1 MQLSEPRLKRSKQ
14 RRLLAA
20 FAALFAAS
28 LAPAG
33 ASAADDGASSA
44 SPAAKGATGG
54 KLQDASTKRLTLEL
68 ASYSDSDHVSI
79 FTPSISGGIENVTQ
93 GASLRGSY
101 LVDVVSAASVDVVST
116 ASKGFHEV
124 RHGGA
129 LEFEYKPHDFGVT
142 VGASTSVE
150 PDYVSLGLGVAAM
163 LDLNERNTTLLL
175 GYGYGHDTAGRS
187 TTPFSVFSR
196 VIEHGTL
203 NAGLT
208 QVVNRSTVASVAAD
222 LILDD
227 GDQSKPYR
235 YIPMFDPGVA
245 AKAPLG
251 ASIAWVTA
259 NRSAERPLE
268 QLPLSRQ
275 RFALTGRLGH
285 RFDASTIRLEER
297 VYADSWLLLASTS
310 DVRWIFDLGRR
321 FAIWPHARLHVQS
334 GVDFWQRAYT
344 TNSATGWDLPEFRT
358 GDRELGPLRTLTGGG
373 GLRVFLGSNAD
384 PQAWSLAFQA
394 DAMYTSFLDDLY
406 LTERTGVIGSL
417 TFEGEL

>member
-1 MQLSEPRLKRSKQ
+1 MASPARARRTKQ
-14 RRLLAA
+14 PRLLAA
-20 FAALFAAS
+20 FAALLAAS
-28 LAPAG
+28 VAPAG
-33 ASAADDGASSA
+33 ASAADDGTSA
-44 SPAAKGATGG
+44 PAAAKGATGG
-54 KLQDASTKRLTLEL
+54 KLQDASTKRLVLEL
-68 ASYSDSDHVSI
+68 ASYADSDHVSI
-79 FTPSISGGIENVTQ
+79 FTPSISGGVDNVTQ

-101 LVDVVSAASVDVVST
+101 LVDVVSAASVDIVST

-124 RHGGA
+124 RQAGA

-150 PDYVSLGLGVAAM
+150 PDYVSYGVGVAAT

-222 LILDD
+222 LVLDD

-235 YIPMFDPGVA
+235 YIPMFDPAAA

-259 NRSAERPLE
+259 NRAAERPLE

-275 RFALTGRLGH
+275 RFAVTGRLGH
-285 RFDASTIRLEER
+285 RFEASTLRLEER

-321 FAIWPHARLHVQS
+321 FAFWPHARLHMQS
-334 GVDFWQRAYT
+334 GVDFWQRAYST
-344 TNSATGWDLPEFRT
+344 GSATGWDLPEFRT